1 VNGKAAVAPAGVAVD
16 NPAFDVTPAEL
27 ITAIITEK
35 GAFRP
40 ADIHRLAAD
49 AASLTAHRLA

>member
-1 VNGKAAVAPAGVAVD
+1 
-16 NPAFDVTPAEL
+16 L

-40 ADIHRLAAD
+40 VDIHRLAGD
-49 AASLTAHRLA
+49 PASLAAHRLA